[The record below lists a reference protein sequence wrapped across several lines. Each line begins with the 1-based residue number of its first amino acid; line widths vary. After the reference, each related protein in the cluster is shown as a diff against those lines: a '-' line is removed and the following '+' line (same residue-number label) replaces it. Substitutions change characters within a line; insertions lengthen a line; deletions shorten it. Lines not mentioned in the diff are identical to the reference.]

1 MKLNKK
7 GFMLA
12 EVVIVASVIATVLVT
27 VYILL
32 NRVSNSYETRNRYND
47 IDAMYAAMEI
57 NDIIKEDTAINKDSW
72 AELTSDNYNNFKT
85 FYRNATNNG
94 YTIKSWY
101 VDNTQNID
109 SINTSNDV
117 SLGNY
122 ISYLNDKLGEEDYD
136 YLVIVEL
143 SKGID
148 DNYYYTLKV
157 GGTNASE

>member
-1 MKLNKK
+1 MDLTQN
-7 GFMLA
+7 A
-12 EVVIVASVIATVLVT
+12 VISETITSYGLVKYFHPFQT
-27 VYILL
+27 KLL
-32 NRVSNSYETRNRYND
+32 NVLWNY
-47 IDAMYAAMEI
+47 
-57 NDIIKEDTAINKDSW
+57 IIKEDTAINKDSW

-157 GGTNASE
+157 GESIYN